1 MERRGRGPER
11 KQTVRPASA
20 AAAFSVHVFTA
31 LGAAC
36 ALFALL
42 AAIQDAWVAM
52 FGWLGLALVI
62 DGIDGTIARRMQVA
76 VVLPRWSG
84 DALDL
89 VVDFTTYVFVPA
101 FALMRSGLL
110 PEVAAIPLGAA
121 IVVSGAIYCAD
132 RNMKPDDGHFR
143 GFPIL
148 WNAAAFHLFVLK
160 LPPWVAAGVV
170 AALVIMSFASYRTIH
185 PLRVERL
192 MVVNRL
198 ALLTWALLGLYALY
212 RDLQPGL
219 WAALAL
225 TALSAYFMGI
235 GALLSRR

>member
-1 MERRGRGPER
+1 M
-11 KQTVRPASA
+11 
-20 AAAFSVHVFTA
+20 
-31 LGAAC
+31 
-36 ALFALL
+36 FALL
-42 AAIQDAWVAM
+42 AAVQSAWVTM
-52 FGWLGLALVI
+52 FAWLGLALVI
-62 DGIDGTIARRMQVA
+62 DGVDGTIARRMQVGR
-76 VVLPRWSG
+76 VLPRWSG

-110 PEVAAIPLGAA
+110 PEVAAIPLAAA
-121 IVVSGAIYCAD
+121 IVMSGAIYSAD

-170 AALVIMSFASYRTIH
+170 AALVVMTFVPYRTIH

-198 ALLTWALLGLYALY
+198 ALLTWALLGLYALH

-225 TALSAYFMGI
+225 TALSIYFMGI
-235 GALLSRR
+235 GALLARR